1 MNLEGSFT
9 HSNRVAQEEE
19 LLALSS
25 IYDKE
30 FYTVE
35 PETNLYAIYVTSD
48 SGKKSVTLQF
58 QYPPGYPLDQKLIYE
73 LQAPWLRGPA
83 YDDLQTELNQH
94 ISSTAGAPVVHL
106 LVESIRK
113 FLQSCANAASTPPP
127 ADQFIPEKCHVN
139 PVAPASSVVP
149 SVRAHLNCLPELMPI
164 GWSSKTVEIFH
175 GEPFVDRKSVF
186 QAHAC
191 RVETIGAVS
200 RFISSVLE
208 DRKVAVATHNILAWR
223 LVTKS
228 NTGTSDLIHSD
239 CDDDGETHAG
249 SRLLHLLTISGVE
262 NVAVMVSRWY
272 GGIQL
277 GPDRFKH
284 INNVARQLLAAQC
297 FLDSR
302 SGVAVKQQH
311 SEGKSKTHRQN
322 HKKKK

>member
-1 MNLEGSFT
+1 MNSEGIFT
-9 HSNRVAQEEE
+9 HSNHAAQEEE

-35 PETNLYAIYVTSD
+35 PETNVYAIHVTSD
-48 SGKKSVTLQF
+48 SGKKNITLQF
-58 QYPPGYPLDQKLIYE
+58 QYPPGYPSDQKLIYE
-73 LQAPWLRGPA
+73 LQAPWLRGSA

-94 ISSTAGAPVVHL
+94 ISSTVGAPVVHL
-106 LVESIRK
+106 LVESIRT
-113 FLQSCANAASTPPP
+113 FLQSSCVDATSASPP
-127 ADQFIPEKCHVN
+127 ADQLVPEECRVN
-139 PVAPASSVVP
+139 SVTPAPNVVP

-164 GWSSKTVEIFH
+164 ALSSKTVEVFH

-191 RVETIGAVS
+191 HVETVGAVS
-200 RFISSVLE
+200 RFISRVLE

-223 LVTKS
+223 LVTRSK
-228 NTGTSDLIHSD
+228 TGTSDLVHSD

-249 SRLLHLLTISGVE
+249 SRLLHLLTISGME

-284 INNVARQLLAAQC
+284 INNVARQLLTAQC

-302 SGVAVKQQH
+302 SGMAMQQQRGV
-311 SEGKSKTHRQN
+311 GKSKTHRQN
-322 HKKKK
+322 HKKK

>member
-1 MNLEGSFT
+1 MNSEGTFT
-9 HSNRVAQEEE
+9 YSNHAAQEEE

-35 PETNLYAIYVTSD
+35 PET
-48 SGKKSVTLQF
+48 K
-58 QYPPGYPLDQKLIYE
+58 
-73 LQAPWLRGPA
+73 LQAPWLRGSA

-94 ISSTAGAPVVHL
+94 ISSTVGAPVVHL
-106 LVESIRK
+106 LVESIRT
-113 FLQSCANAASTPPP
+113 FLQSSCVDATFASPP
-127 ADQFIPEKCHVN
+127 ADQLILGKCQVN
-139 PVAPASSVVP
+139 SVAPAPNVVP

-164 GWSSKTVEIFH
+164 ALSSKIVEVFH

-191 RVETIGAVS
+191 RVETVGAVS

-208 DRKVAVATHNILAWR
+208 NHKIAVATHNILAWR

-228 NTGTSDLIHSD
+228 KSGTSDLIHSD

-249 SRLLHLLTISGVE
+249 SRLLHLLTISGME

-284 INNVARQLLAAQC
+284 INNVARQLLIAQH

-302 SGVAVKQQH
+302 SGVAMQQQRG
-311 SEGKSKTHRQN
+311 EGKSKTHRQN
-322 HKKKK
+322 HKKK